1 MYTGWA
7 DTPGVQS
14 SMPGFYERT
23 KNMLRNDYEGSDT
36 IVWLAC
42 CTKPAVQEAS
52 GKFYFDR
59 EEAEYVCW
67 RLLEPPRTIVVAHHD
82 HAQVPPHRSL
92 HAVPSRGR
100 GTPLG
105 RVLSPVRL
113 AAGHRR
119 RSKHKHKHKH
129 KQQQQQRSSGRGG
142 CRAVE
147 ESAAPQW

>member
-67 RLLEPPRTIVVAHHD
+67 RLLEPPLHYCC
-82 HAQVPPHRSL
+82 RSPRPRSG
-92 HAVPSRGR
+92 ATSPEPSRSPLER
-100 GTPLG
+100 TWNAFGTSAVACPTG
-105 RVLSPVRL
+105 S
-113 AAGHRR
+113 
-119 RSKHKHKHKH
+119 
-129 KQQQQQRSSGRGG
+129 
-142 CRAVE
+142 RA
-147 ESAAPQW
+147 PPT